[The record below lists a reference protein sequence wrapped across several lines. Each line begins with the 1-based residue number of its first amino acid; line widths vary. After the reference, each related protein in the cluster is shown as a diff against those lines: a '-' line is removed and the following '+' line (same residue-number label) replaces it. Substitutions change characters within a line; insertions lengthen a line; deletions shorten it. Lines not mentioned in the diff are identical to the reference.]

1 MKLADVMD
9 KVEVGMKMVVRSEY
23 NPEYEV
29 FGGKV
34 VEKKGVYLC
43 LEVDGILHG
52 LSAKENYEVL
62 KLFDKNGVELTER
75 DVWEIIEKYVPE
87 VESPEQVYSAA
98 LDVWGCYTAEVKR
111 KVSFALAELM
121 TDDDMELFFDEL
133 SDKHRQIANLLGYE
147 DDSENIDE
155 ETEDIIEELV
165 ENTEDYDPDAYE
177 EDGTEESLYLENT
190 ALKKL
195 MEIQMMLE
203 KIKQKDEQKESVN
216 A

>member
-62 KLFDKNGVELTER
+62 KLFDKNGVELIER

-121 TDDDMELFFDEL
+121 TDDDMEWFFDEL

-147 DDSENIDE
+147 DNSENIDE
-155 ETEDIIEELV
+155 ETEDIIEERV

>member
-62 KLFDKNGVELTER
+62 KLFDKNGVELIER

-121 TDDDMELFFDEL
+121 TDDDMECFFDEL

-165 ENTEDYDPDAYE
+165 ENTEDYDPDAYV

>member
-1 MKLADVMD
+1 
-9 KVEVGMKMVVRSEY
+9 MKMVVRSEY

-62 KLFDKNGVELTER
+62 KLFDKNGVELIER
-75 DVWEIIEKYVPE
+75 DVWEIIEKYIPE

-121 TDDDMELFFDEL
+121 TDDDMEWFFDEL

-155 ETEDIIEELV
+155 ETEDIIEERV

-203 KIKQKDEQKESVN
+203 KIKQKDEQKERVN

>member
-62 KLFDKNGVELTER
+62 KLFDKNGVELIER

-121 TDDDMELFFDEL
+121 TDDDMEWFFDEL

-155 ETEDIIEELV
+155 ETEDIIEERV

-203 KIKQKDEQKESVN
+203 KAKQKDEQKERVN

>member
-62 KLFDKNGVELTER
+62 KLFDKNGVELIER

-121 TDDDMELFFDEL
+121 TDDDMEWFFDEL

-147 DDSENIDE
+147 DDCENIE
-155 ETEDIIEELV
+155 AMNRETDA
-165 ENTEDYDPDAYE
+165 YDPDIYE

-195 MEIQMMLE
+195 MEIQMILE
-203 KIKQKDEQKESVN
+203 KVKQKDEQKESVN

>member
-62 KLFDKNGVELTER
+62 KLFDKNGVELIER

-87 VESPEQVYSAA
+87 VESPEQIYSAA

-111 KVSFALAELM
+111 KVSYALAKVM
-121 TDDDMELFFDEL
+121 TDDDIEWFFDEL

-147 DDSENIDE
+147 DDCENVDE
-155 ETEDIIEELV
+155 ETEDIIDELV
-165 ENTEDYDPDAYE
+165 ENTKDYDPDAYE
-177 EDGTEESLYLENT
+177 EDGTEEDLYLT
-190 ALKKL
+190 DSVYKKL
-195 MEIQMMLE
+195 LEIQTIL
-203 KIKQKDEQKESVN
+203 QNANQKESVN

>member
-62 KLFDKNGVELTER
+62 KLFDKNGVELIER
-75 DVWEIIEKYVPE
+75 DVWEIIEKYIPE

-121 TDDDMELFFDEL
+121 TDDDMECFFDEL

-155 ETEDIIEELV
+155 ETEDIIEERV

-203 KIKQKDEQKESVN
+203 KIKQKDEQKERVN

>member
-23 NPEYEV
+23 NPEYDV

-62 KLFDKNGVELTER
+62 KLFDKNGVELIER

-111 KVSFALAELM
+111 KVSFALAEIM
-121 TDDDMELFFDEL
+121 TDDDMEWFFDEL

>member
-62 KLFDKNGVELTER
+62 KLFDKNGVELIER

-87 VESPEQVYSAA
+87 VKSPEQVYSAA

-121 TDDDMELFFDEL
+121 TDDDMECFFDEL

-203 KIKQKDEQKESVN
+203 KAKQKERVN

>member
-52 LSAKENYEVL
+52 LSAKENYKVL
-62 KLFDKNGVELTER
+62 KLFDKNGVELIER

-121 TDDDMELFFDEL
+121 TDDDMECFFDEL

-203 KIKQKDEQKESVN
+203 KAKQKDEQKERVN

>member
-62 KLFDKNGVELTER
+62 KLFDKNGVELIER

-87 VESPEQVYSAA
+87 VELPEQVYSAA

-121 TDDDMELFFDEL
+121 TDDDMECFFDEL

>member
-62 KLFDKNGVELTER
+62 KLFDKNGVELIER

-98 LDVWGCYTAEVKR
+98 LNVWGCYTAEVKR
-111 KVSFALAELM
+111 KVSFALAEIM
-121 TDDDMELFFDEL
+121 TDDDMEWFFDEL

-165 ENTEDYDPDAYE
+165 ENTEGYDPDSYE

>member
-62 KLFDKNGVELTER
+62 KLFDKNGVELIER

-98 LDVWGCYTAEVKR
+98 LELWSCYTDEVKR
-111 KVSFALAELM
+111 KVAFALAELM
-121 TDDDMELFFDEL
+121 TDDDIEWFFDEL

-147 DDSENIDE
+147 DDCENIDE
-155 ETEDIIEELV
+155 DMEALIDDMARDTD
-165 ENTEDYDPDAYE
+165 DYDPDAYE
-177 EDGTEESLYLENT
+177 EDGTEEGLYLNENVIRK
-190 ALKKL
+190 AGELK
-195 MEIQMMLE
+195 
-203 KIKQKDEQKESVN
+203 
-216 A
+216 

>member
-9 KVEVGMKMVVRSEY
+9 KVEVGIKMVVRSEY

-62 KLFDKNGVELTER
+62 KLFDKNGVELIER

-111 KVSFALAELM
+111 KVSFALAEIM
-121 TDDDMELFFDEL
+121 TDDDMEWFFDEL

>member
-62 KLFDKNGVELTER
+62 KLFDKNGVELIER
-75 DVWEIIEKYVPE
+75 DVWEIIEKYIPE

-121 TDDDMELFFDEL
+121 TDDDMEWFFDEL
-133 SDKHRQIANLLGYE
+133 SNKHRQIANLLGYE

-190 ALKKL
+190 ALK
-195 MEIQMMLE
+195 
-203 KIKQKDEQKESVN
+203 N
-216 A
+216 

>member
-62 KLFDKNGVELTER
+62 KLFDKNGVELIER

-87 VESPEQVYSAA
+87 VESPEQVYSAS

-121 TDDDMELFFDEL
+121 TDDDMECFFDEL

-203 KIKQKDEQKESVN
+203 KIKQKDEQKERVN

>member
-62 KLFDKNGVELTER
+62 KLFDKNGVEIIER

-111 KVSFALAELM
+111 KVSFALAEIM
-121 TDDDMELFFDEL
+121 TDDDMEWFFDEL

-155 ETEDIIEELV
+155 ETEDIIEERV

>member
-52 LSAKENYEVL
+52 LSARENYEVL
-62 KLFDKNGVELTER
+62 KLFDKNGVELIER
-75 DVWEIIEKYVPE
+75 DVWEIIDKYVPE
-87 VESPEQVYSAA
+87 VESPEQIYSAA
-98 LDVWGCYTAEVKR
+98 LDVWGCYTDEVKR
-111 KVSFALAELM
+111 KVSYALAKVM
-121 TDDDMELFFDEL
+121 TDDDIEWFFDEL

-147 DDSENIDE
+147 DGCENIDE
-155 ETEDIIEELV
+155 DMEALIEEAARD
-165 ENTEDYDPDAYE
+165 TEDYDPDAYE
-177 EDGTEESLYLENT
+177 EDGTEEGLYLNDKVIRKAGER
-190 ALKKL
+190 K
-195 MEIQMMLE
+195 
-203 KIKQKDEQKESVN
+203 
-216 A
+216 

>member
-62 KLFDKNGVELTER
+62 KLFDKNGVELIER

-121 TDDDMELFFDEL
+121 TDDDMEWFFDEL

-155 ETEDIIEELV
+155 ETEDIIEERV

-177 EDGTEESLYLENT
+177 EDGCGWKPFGYHVYFISCYGR
-190 ALKKL
+190 AC
-195 MEIQMMLE
+195 I
-203 KIKQKDEQKESVN
+203 
-216 A
+216 

>member
-62 KLFDKNGVELTER
+62 KLFDKNGVELIER

-98 LDVWGCYTAEVKR
+98 LNVWGCYTAEVKR

-121 TDDDMELFFDEL
+121 TDDDMECFFDEL

-147 DDSENIDE
+147 DDSEDIDE

-203 KIKQKDEQKESVN
+203 KAKQKERVN

>member
-9 KVEVGMKMVVRSEY
+9 KVELGMKMVVRSEY

-62 KLFDKNGVELTER
+62 KLFDKNGVELIER

-121 TDDDMELFFDEL
+121 TDDDMEWFFDEL

>member
-62 KLFDKNGVELTER
+62 KLFDKIGVQLIEL
-75 DVWEIIEKYVPE
+75 DVWEIIDIYIPE
-87 VESPEQVYSAA
+87 VESQQQVYSAA
-98 LDVWGCYTAEVKR
+98 LDVWCCYTAEVKR

-121 TDDDMELFFDEL
+121 TDDDMEWFFDEL

>member
-62 KLFDKNGVELTER
+62 KLFDKNGVELIER

-121 TDDDMELFFDEL
+121 TDDDMEWFFDEL

-177 EDGTEESLYLENT
+177 ESLYLENT

>member
-62 KLFDKNGVELTER
+62 KLFDKNGVELIER
-75 DVWEIIEKYVPE
+75 DVWEIIEKYIPE
-87 VESPEQVYSAA
+87 VESPEQVYSAT

-121 TDDDMELFFDEL
+121 TDDDMECFFDEL

-147 DDSENIDE
+147 DDSENIEE

>member
-62 KLFDKNGVELTER
+62 KLFDKNGVELIER

-121 TDDDMELFFDEL
+121 TDDDMECFFDEL

-165 ENTEDYDPDAYE
+165 ENTEDYNPDAYE

>member
-29 FGGKV
+29 FGGTV

-62 KLFDKNGVELTER
+62 KLFDKNGVELIER

-87 VESPEQVYSAA
+87 VESLEQVYSAA
-98 LDVWGCYTAEVKR
+98 LNVWGCYTAEVKR

-121 TDDDMELFFDEL
+121 TDDDVEYFFDEL

-203 KIKQKDEQKESVN
+203 KVKQKDEQKESVN

>member
-62 KLFDKNGVELTER
+62 KLFDKNGVELIER

-121 TDDDMELFFDEL
+121 TDDDMECFFDEL

-177 EDGTEESLYLENT
+177 EDGTEERNLQEPGRDLQT
-190 ALKKL
+190 
-195 MEIQMMLE
+195 
-203 KIKQKDEQKESVN
+203 
-216 A
+216 

>member
-62 KLFDKNGVELTER
+62 KLFDKNGVELIER

-111 KVSFALAELM
+111 KVSFALAEIM
-121 TDDDMELFFDEL
+121 TDDDMEWFFDEL

-147 DDSENIDE
+147 DDCENIDGE
-155 ETEDIIEELV
+155 REDIIEERV

>member
-62 KLFDKNGVELTER
+62 KLFNKNGVELIER

-111 KVSFALAELM
+111 KVSFALAEIM
-121 TDDDMELFFDEL
+121 TDDDMEWFFDEL

>member
-62 KLFDKNGVELTER
+62 KLFDKNGVELIER

-111 KVSFALAELM
+111 KVSFALAAIM
-121 TDDDMELFFDEL
+121 TDDDMEWFFDEL

-147 DDSENIDE
+147 DDCENIDG
-155 ETEDIIEELV
+155 ETEDIIEERV

-203 KIKQKDEQKESVN
+203 KIKQKDEQKERVN

>member
-62 KLFDKNGVELTER
+62 KLFDKNGVELIER

-121 TDDDMELFFDEL
+121 TDDDMECFFDEL

-195 MEIQMMLE
+195 MEIQMMLL
-203 KIKQKDEQKESVN
+203 VPFM
-216 A
+216 

>member
-62 KLFDKNGVELTER
+62 KLFDKNGVELIER

-87 VESPEQVYSAA
+87 VESPEQFYSAA

-121 TDDDMELFFDEL
+121 TDDDMECFFDEL

>member
-62 KLFDKNGVELTER
+62 KLFDKNGVELIER

-87 VESPEQVYSAA
+87 VESPEQIYSAA
-98 LDVWGCYTAEVKR
+98 LDVWGCYAAEVKR

-121 TDDDMELFFDEL
+121 TDDDMEWFFDEL

-147 DDSENIDE
+147 DDCENIE
-155 ETEDIIEELV
+155 AMNRETDA
-165 ENTEDYDPDAYE
+165 YDPDIYE

>member
-62 KLFDKNGVELTER
+62 KLFDKNGVELIER

-121 TDDDMELFFDEL
+121 TDDDMEWFFDEL

-203 KIKQKDEQKESVN
+203 KVKQKDEQKESVN

>member
-62 KLFDKNGVELTER
+62 KLFDKNGVELIER

-121 TDDDMELFFDEL
+121 TDDDMEWFFDEL

-155 ETEDIIEELV
+155 ETEDIIEERV

-195 MEIQMMLE
+195 W
-203 KIKQKDEQKESVN
+203 KFR
-216 A
+216 

>member
-62 KLFDKNGVELTER
+62 KLFDKNGVELIER

-111 KVSFALAELM
+111 QVSFALAELM
-121 TDDDMELFFDEL
+121 TDDDMECFFDEL

>member
-62 KLFDKNGVELTER
+62 KLFDKNGVELIER

-87 VESPEQVYSAA
+87 VESPEQIYSAA

-121 TDDDMELFFDEL
+121 TDDDMEWFFDEL

-147 DDSENIDE
+147 DDCENIDE
-155 ETEDIIEELV
+155 ETESIIEERV
-165 ENTEDYDPDAYE
+165 ENTEDYDPNAYE

>member
-62 KLFDKNGVELTER
+62 KLFDKNGVELIER

-121 TDDDMELFFDEL
+121 TDDDMECFFDEL

-155 ETEDIIEELV
+155 ETEDIIEERV

-203 KIKQKDEQKESVN
+203 KVKQKDEQKESVN

>member
-62 KLFDKNGVELTER
+62 KLFDKNGVELIER

-111 KVSFALAELM
+111 KVSFALAEIM
-121 TDDDMELFFDEL
+121 TDDDMECFFDEL

>member
-62 KLFDKNGVELTER
+62 KLFDKNSVELIER

-121 TDDDMELFFDEL
+121 TDDDMECFFDEL